1 LVSKGADRAVIA
13 IMIGRECEHRH
24 RLSLRNAAI

>member
-1 LVSKGADRAVIA
+1 VRTGADRAVIA
-13 IMIGRECEHRH
+13 IVIGRECEHRH

>member
-1 LVSKGADRAVIA
+1 VSKGADRAVIA
-13 IMIGRECEHRH
+13 IMIGRKCEHRH